1 MTSSKSNP
9 PKKDTDTAEIAVAL
23 GSLTHVGMVRSANQD
38 AYGAILAPNTPPG
51 IDALLAVADGMGG
64 HQAGEVASAM
74 AIQGLVRHLSPPD
87 AQSVTPLPQEKQA
100 DSLGSIL
107 QQVNGEIFQAAKQPQ
122 TQGMGTTFTVA
133 LIAGLSLSVAHVG
146 DSRMYLLRNG
156 QLKQLSSDHSW
167 VAEEVARGA
176 LSPEEAQAHPR
187 RNILTRAMGT
197 TPNVKVDTFEAK
209 LELGDTLLLCSDGL
223 HSLVNDQEIAQ
234 ILSQKS
240 PQEASQALV
249 DRANSL
255 GGVDNVTVIVA
266 RLDPPSQRK
275 RRRAQEAKTVSIQ
288 TSRQPRNRAW
298 RITARILLLPP
309 LLLLLILK
317 LLGRSARLL
326 LRLLRRR

>member
-9 PKKDTDTAEIAVAL
+9 RKKDTDTTEIAVDL

-51 IDALLAVADGMGG
+51 IDGLLAVADGMGG

-74 AIQGLVRHLSPPD
+74 AIQGLVRRLSPQD
-87 AQSVTPLPQEKQA
+87 AKNVTPLPQESQA
-100 DSLGSIL
+100 DSLGDIL

-122 TQGMGTTFTVA
+122 THGMGTTFTVA
-133 LIAGLSLSVAHVG
+133 MISSLSLAVAHVG

-176 LSPEEAQAHPR
+176 LTPEEAQAHPR

-197 TPNVKVDTFEAK
+197 TPQVKVDTFEAK
-209 LELGDTLLLCSDGL
+209 MELGDILMLCSDGL
-223 HSLVNDQEIAQ
+223 YSLVSDQEIAQ
-234 ILSQKS
+234 MLSQKS
-240 PQEASQALV
+240 PQDASQALV

-255 GGVDNVTVIVA
+255 GGHDNTTVIVA
-266 RLDPPSQRK
+266 RLDPASQRK
-275 RRRAQEAKTVSIQ
+275 RRRAQEAKTVRIQ
-288 TSRQPRNRAW
+288 TGRQP
-298 RITARILLLPP
+298 
-309 LLLLLILK
+309 
-317 LLGRSARLL
+317 S
-326 LRLLRRR
+326 RRT